1 MLSGNFPQCSRLASS
16 AQQWISLT
24 LVDICNTEMAPVDDV
39 GDIPAQTPMTWAV
52 HSAPRCWKSWLL
64 VAHRLPSWRTDTHL
78 MPEMAGRWE
87 IIPLP
92 CWGLLL
98 AELTWEY
105 KISASC
111 PELGQLLGAV
121 HTPKALV
128 RIRLKL
134 KSSLTLCLFLP
145 PALSGFPPFLTGFS
159 QEH

>member
-1 MLSGNFPQCSRLASS
+1 MARGTFAAVTSLSVQAHASS

-24 LVDICNTEMAPVDDV
+24 LVDICNTEMTPVDDV
-39 GDIPAQTPMTWAV
+39 GGVLPQTPMTWVV

-78 MPEMAGRWE
+78 TQKWLGGKKLY
-87 IIPLP
+87 PLP

-111 PELGQLLGAV
+111 P
-121 HTPKALV
+121 
-128 RIRLKL
+128 
-134 KSSLTLCLFLP
+134 
-145 PALSGFPPFLTGFS
+145 
-159 QEH
+159 

>member
-1 MLSGNFPQCSRLASS
+1 MTSPRSVVFLLTYTRWDVGGQLMARGTFTAVTSLSVQAHASS

-24 LVDICNTEMAPVDDV
+24 LVDICNTEMTPVDDV
-39 GDIPAQTPMTWAV
+39 GGVLPQTPMTWVV

-78 MPEMAGRWE
+78 TQKWLGGKKLY
-87 IIPLP
+87 PLP

-111 PELGQLLGAV
+111 PWVGTTLGCCS
-121 HTPKALV
+121 HSKALV
-128 RIRLKL
+128 G
-134 KSSLTLCLFLP
+134 
-145 PALSGFPPFLTGFS
+145 SG
-159 QEH
+159 